1 MSTLITGKH
10 SPRRGLAL
18 SLRTLAVLL
27 LGGLLTLTGAQ
38 AASAHAELLSTTPE
52 NGAVLDEAPAEA
64 VLTFNESVQLIDG
77 SIRLFPGDEDPLTLD
92 AHVSNTSVIAALP
105 ADLADGAYALS
116 YRVVSADGHPI
127 SGAITFTIGDTPQA
141 VATTPVVETATP
153 PSTQF
158 AVSVLTALQYLTLLI
173 FAGLILFERL
183 VLRSN
188 TPPDRR
194 SRNILRLTGIVAAA
208 ASLLLIPASA
218 LNVAGESLAAVV
230 SPSAWWPGVFWAPV
244 VAAIIVCVGLTGAA
258 VLWTRQQDRRGT
270 RLLAALLPLLA
281 LAAPVL
287 VGHTQL
293 MEPRALIIAADL
305 GHLLAGSFWTGG
317 VLGLLLFLAATR
329 ATTVREASTA
339 PALAAK
345 VVQKFSRLAIWS
357 VVILAVSGT
366 VMGVLIVGSFDA
378 LITTSYGLTLLLK
391 IGIVIP
397 VIAIAVYNRTRLLP
411 RITSRPTARMQW
423 QTLTRTLSYEAA
435 LLIAV
440 LLLTGFL
447 TNLSPTHEHHDTSS
461 ASTAATAQT
470 VTIDA
475 DAQGLALRGELE
487 PALTGENEITFTLEY
502 DGESVAPDE
511 VTLRTT
517 QAEHDLGPFETT
529 AELDP
534 ATGEYSAELNMP
546 VAGEW
551 ELQVLARVSTFAQP
565 IVTIPVTVN

>member
-1 MSTLITGKH
+1 MSTLIAGKH
-10 SPRRGLAL
+10 SPRRGLAR
-18 SLRTLAVLL
+18 SLRVLAALL

-64 VLTFNESVQLIDG
+64 VLTFNEPVQLIDG
-77 SIRLFPGDEDPLTLD
+77 SIRLFPGDDDPLIID
-92 AHVSNTSVIAALP
+92 AHVSNTSIIAALP
-105 ADLADGAYALS
+105 GDVPDGAYALS

-127 SGAITFTIGDTPQA
+127 SGAITFTIGDTPQE
-141 VATTPVVETATP
+141 VATTPIVETATP
-153 PSTQF
+153 PDTQF
-158 AVSVLTALQYLTLLI
+158 AVSALTALQYLTLLI

-183 VLRSN
+183 VLRN
-188 TPPDRR
+188 TTPPDRR
-194 SRNILRLTGIVAAA
+194 SRNILRLTGIGAAA
-208 ASLLLIPASA
+208 ASLLLIPTSA
-218 LNVAGESLAAVV
+218 LNVTGEPLAALVN
-230 SPSAWWPGVFWAPV
+230 PSAWWPGVFWAPV
-244 VAAIIVCVGLTGAA
+244 AAAIIVSVGLAGAA
-258 VLWTRQQDRRGT
+258 VLWTRLQERRGT

-366 VMGVLIVGSFDA
+366 IMGIMIVGSFDA

-397 VIAIAVYNRTRLLP
+397 VIAIAAYNRTRLLP

-435 LLIAV
+435 LLLAV

-447 TNLSPTHEHHDTSS
+447 TNLSPTHEHHETP
-461 ASTAATAQT
+461 AENTTTAAQT

-475 DAQGLALRGELE
+475 DAQGLTLRGELE
-487 PALTGENEITFTLEY
+487 PALTGDNKITFTLDY
-502 DGESVAPDE
+502 DGEPVAPDE
-511 VTLRTT
+511 VTIRTT
-517 QAEHDLGPFETT
+517 QPEHDLGPFQSV

-534 ATGEYSAELNMP
+534 ASGEYSADLDMP

-551 ELQVLARVSTFAQP
+551 EIQVLARVSTFAQP
-565 IVTIPVTVN
+565 IVTIPVAVN

>member
-188 TPPDRR
+188 TPPDRP

>member
-1 MSTLITGKH
+1 M
-10 SPRRGLAL
+10 
-18 SLRTLAVLL
+18 
-27 LGGLLTLTGAQ
+27 
-38 AASAHAELLSTTPE
+38 
-52 NGAVLDEAPAEA
+52 LDEAPAEA

>member
-38 AASAHAELLSTTPE
+38 SASAHAELLSTTPE

>member
-1 MSTLITGKH
+1 MSTLIAGKRA
-10 SPRRGLAL
+10 PRRGSALVLRALA
-18 SLRTLAVLL
+18 ALL
-27 LGGLLTLTGAQ
+27 LGWLLALTGAQ

-64 VLTFNESVQLIDG
+64 VLTFNEPVQLIDG
-77 SIRLFPGDEDPLTLD
+77 SIRLFPGDEDPLALV
-92 AHVSNTSVIAALP
+92 AHVNNTSVIAVLP

-127 SGAITFTIGDTPQA
+127 SGAITFTIGDGQA
-141 VATTPVVETATP
+141 DSATAPIVETATP
-153 PSTQF
+153 PDTQF
-158 AVSVLTALQYLTLLI
+158 AVSALTALQYLSLLV
-173 FAGLILFERL
+173 FAGLVLFERL
-183 VLRSN
+183 VLRS
-188 TPPDRR
+188 TAPPERR
-194 SRNILRLTGIVAAA
+194 SRNILRLTGIGAGT
-208 ASLLLIPASA
+208 ASLLLIPTSA
-218 LNVAGESLAAVV
+218 LNVTGNPLTAVID
-230 SPSAWWPGVFWAPV
+230 PTAWWSGVLWAPV
-244 VAAIIVCVGLTGAA
+244 TAAIIVCAGLAGAA
-258 VLWTRQQDRRGT
+258 VLSTRQLGSRGM
-270 RLLAALLPLLA
+270 RLLAVLPPLLA

-329 ATTVREASTA
+329 VTNAQEAGTS

-345 VVQKFSRLAIWS
+345 VVQRFSRVAVWS
-357 VVILAVSGT
+357 VVVLAVSGT
-366 VMGVLIVGSFDA
+366 VMGLMIVGSVDA

-397 VIAIAVYNRTRLLP
+397 VIAIAAYNGLRLLP
-411 RITSRPTARMQW
+411 RISSRPTARMQW

-435 LLIAV
+435 LLVAI

-447 TNLSPTHEHHDTSS
+447 TNLSPTHDHHDTPTEN
-461 ASTAATAQT
+461 TAATAQT

-475 DAQGLALRGELE
+475 DAQGLSLRGELE
-487 PALTGENEITFTLEY
+487 PALTGENEITLTLEY
-502 DGESVAPDE
+502 DGEPITPDE
-511 VTLRTT
+511 VTIRTH
-517 QAEHDLGPFETT
+517 QAEHDLGPFQTT

-534 ATGEYSAELNMP
+534 VTGQYSANLDMP

-551 ELQVLARVSTFAQP
+551 QIRVLARVSTFAEP
-565 IVTIPVTVN
+565 IVMIPVTIE

>member
-1 MSTLITGKH
+1 MSTLIAGKH
-10 SPRRGLAL
+10 SPRRRLAL
-18 SLRTLAVLL
+18 PLRALAALL
-27 LGGLLTLTGAQ
+27 LGGLLVLMGAQ

-64 VLTFNESVQLIDG
+64 VLTFNEPVQLIDG

-92 AHVSNTSVIAALP
+92 AHVNNTSVIAALP

-127 SGAITFTIGDTPQA
+127 SGAITFTIGDGQA
-141 VATTPVVETATP
+141 DSATAPIVQTATP
-153 PSTQF
+153 QDTQF
-158 AVSVLTALQYLTLLI
+158 AVSALTALQYLSLLV

-183 VLRSN
+183 VLRS
-188 TPPDRR
+188 TAPPEHRF
-194 SRNILRLTGIVAAA
+194 RNILRLTGIGAGTT
-208 ASLLLIPASA
+208 SLLLIPTSA
-218 LNVAGESLAAVV
+218 LNVTGNPLTAVID
-230 SPSAWWPGVFWAPV
+230 PTAWWSGVLWAPV
-244 VAAIIVCVGLTGAA
+244 TAAIIVCVGLAGAA
-258 VLWTRQQDRRGT
+258 VLSIRQLGSRGM
-270 RLLAALLPLLA
+270 RLLAVLPPLLA

-293 MEPRALIIAADL
+293 MEPRALIIAADV
-305 GHLLAGSFWTGG
+305 GHLLAGAFWTGG

-329 ATTVREASTA
+329 VTSTQEAGSS

-345 VVQKFSRLAIWS
+345 VVQRFSGVAVWG

-366 VMGVLIVGSFDA
+366 VMGIMIVGSVDA
-378 LITTSYGLTLLLK
+378 LITTSYGLTLILK

-397 VIAIAVYNRTRLLP
+397 VIAIAAYNGLRLLP
-411 RITSRPTARMQW
+411 RISSRPTARMQW

-435 LLIAV
+435 LLVAI

-447 TNLSPTHEHHDTSS
+447 TNLSPTHDHHDTPTEN
-461 ASTAATAQT
+461 TAATAQT

-475 DAQGLALRGELE
+475 DTQGLSLRGELE

-502 DGESVAPDE
+502 DGEPVTPDE
-511 VTLRTT
+511 VTIRTH
-517 QAEHDLGPFETT
+517 QAEHDLGPFQTT

-534 ATGEYSAELNMP
+534 ATGQYSANLDMP

-551 ELQVLARVSTFAQP
+551 EIQVLARVSTFAQP
-565 IVTIPVTVN
+565 IVTIPVAVN

>member
-1 MSTLITGKH
+1 MSTLIAGKH

-18 SLRTLAVLL
+18 SLRALTALL
-27 LGGLLTLTGAQ
+27 LGGLLTLAGAQ

-52 NGAVLDEAPAEA
+52 NGTVLDQAPAEA
-64 VLTFNESVQLIDG
+64 VLTFNEPVQLIDG
-77 SIRLFPGDEDPLTLD
+77 SIRLFPGDDDPLILD

-105 ADLADGAYALS
+105 GDVPDGAYALS

-127 SGAITFTIGDTPQA
+127 SGAITFTIGDTPQEGA
-141 VATTPVVETATP
+141 ATPVVETATP
-153 PSTQF
+153 PDTQF
-158 AVSVLTALQYLTLLI
+158 AVSALTALQYLTLLV

-183 VLRSN
+183 VLRST

-194 SRNILRLTGIVAAA
+194 SRNILRLTGIAAAA
-208 ASLLLIPASA
+208 ASLLLIPMSA
-218 LNVAGESLAAVV
+218 LNVTGESLPAVV
-230 SPSAWWPGVFWAPV
+230 NPSAWWPGVFWAPV
-244 VAAIIVCVGLTGAA
+244 AAAIIVCVGLAGAA
-258 VLWTRQQDRRGT
+258 VLWTRQQERRGT

-305 GHLLAGSFWTGG
+305 GHLLAGSFWTGA

-329 ATTVREASTA
+329 VTNNPEAGTA
-339 PALAAK
+339 PALAVK
-345 VVQKFSRLAIWS
+345 VVQRFSRVAVWS

-366 VMGVLIVGSFDA
+366 VMGVMIVGSFDA

-397 VIAIAVYNRTRLLP
+397 VIAIAAYNRTRLLP
-411 RITSRPTARMQW
+411 RIASRPTARMQW

-447 TNLSPTHEHHDTSS
+447 TNLSPTHEHHGTSGAS
-461 ASTAATAQT
+461 AVAAAQI

-475 DAQGLALRGELE
+475 DAQGLALQGELE

-502 DGESVAPDE
+502 DGAPVTPDE

-517 QAEHDLGPFETT
+517 QPEHDLGPFETT

-534 ATGEYSAELNMP
+534 ETGEYYAHLDMP

-551 ELQVLARVSTFAQP
+551 EIQVLARVSTFAQP
-565 IVTIPVTVN
+565 IVTIPITVN

>member
-1 MSTLITGKH
+1 MSTLIAGKH

-38 AASAHAELLSTTPE
+38 AAYAHAELLSTTPE

-77 SIRLFPGDEDPLTLD
+77 SIRLFPGDDDPLILD
-92 AHVSNTSVIAALP
+92 AHVSNTSVIVTLP
-105 ADLADGAYALS
+105 VDVPDGAYALS

-127 SGAITFTIGDTPQA
+127 SGAITFTIGDTPREGA
-141 VATTPVVETATP
+141 ATPVVETATP
-153 PSTQF
+153 PNTQF
-158 AVSVLTALQYLTLLI
+158 AVSVLTALQYVTLMI
-173 FAGLILFERL
+173 FAGLIVFERL
-183 VLRSN
+183 VLRST

-194 SRNILRLTGIVAAA
+194 SRNILRLTGIGAAT

-218 LNVAGESLAAVV
+218 LNVTGEPLPAVV

-244 VAAIIVCVGLTGAA
+244 AAAIIVCVGLAGAA
-258 VLWTRQQDRRGT
+258 VLWTRQQERRGT

-287 VGHTQL
+287 VGHTRL

-305 GHLLAGSFWTGG
+305 GHLLAGSFWAGG
-317 VLGLLLFLAATR
+317 VLGLLLFIAATR
-329 ATTVREASTA
+329 VSNNSEAGTA
-339 PALAAK
+339 PALTVK
-345 VVQKFSRLAIWS
+345 VVQRFSRIAVWS

-366 VMGVLIVGSFDA
+366 IMGVMILGSFDA
-378 LITTSYGLTLLLK
+378 LIATSYGLTLLLK
-391 IGIVIP
+391 IGVVIP
-397 VIAIAVYNRTRLLP
+397 VIAIAAYNRTRLLP
-411 RITSRPTARMQW
+411 RIASRPPARMQW
-423 QTLTRTLSYEAA
+423 LTLTRTLSYEAA

-447 TNLSPTHEHHDTSS
+447 TNLSPTHEHHDASS
-461 ASTAATAQT
+461 ASTTATAQT

-475 DAQGLALRGELE
+475 DAQGLALQGELE
-487 PALTGENEITFTLEY
+487 PALTGKNEITFTLEY
-502 DGESVAPDE
+502 EGEPVAPDE
-511 VTLRTT
+511 VTLRTI
-517 QAEHDLGPFETT
+517 QPERDLGPFHSV

-534 ATGEYSAELNMP
+534 ETGEYSAHLDMP

-551 ELQVLARVSTFAQP
+551 EIQVLARVSTFAQP
-565 IVTIPVTVN
+565 IVTISVTVN

>member
-1 MSTLITGKH
+1 MSTLIAGKRA
-10 SPRRGLAL
+10 PRRASALVLRALA
-18 SLRTLAVLL
+18 ALL
-27 LGGLLTLTGAQ
+27 LGWLLALTGAQ

-52 NGAVLDEAPAEA
+52 DGAVLDEAPAEA
-64 VLTFNESVQLIDG
+64 VLTFNEPVQLIDG
-77 SIRLFPGDEDPLTLD
+77 SIRLFPGDEDPLTLV
-92 AHVSNTSVIAALP
+92 AHVNNTSVVAALP
-105 ADLADGAYALS
+105 ADLADGAHALS

-127 SGAITFTIGDTPQA
+127 SGAITFTIGDGQA
-141 VATTPVVETATP
+141 DGATAPLVETATP
-153 PSTQF
+153 PDTQF
-158 AVSVLTALQYLTLLI
+158 AVSALTALQYLSLLV

-183 VLRSN
+183 VLRS
-188 TPPDRR
+188 TAPPERR
-194 SRNILRLTGIVAAA
+194 SRNILRLTGIGAGT
-208 ASLLLIPASA
+208 ASLLLIPTSA
-218 LNVAGESLAAVV
+218 LNVTGNPLTAVID
-230 SPSAWWPGVFWAPV
+230 PTAWWSGVFWAPV
-244 VAAIIVCVGLTGAA
+244 TAAIIVCAGLAGAA
-258 VLWTRQQDRRGT
+258 VLSIRQLGSRGM
-270 RLLAALLPLLA
+270 RLLAVLPPLLA

-329 ATTVREASTA
+329 VTNAQEAGTS

-345 VVQKFSRLAIWS
+345 VVQRFSRVAVWS

-366 VMGVLIVGSFDA
+366 VMGIMIVGSVDA

-397 VIAIAVYNRTRLLP
+397 VIAIAAYNGLRLLP
-411 RITSRPTARMQW
+411 RISSRPTASMQW
-423 QTLTRTLSYEAA
+423 QTLTRALSYEAA

-447 TNLSPTHEHHDTSS
+447 TNLSPTHENHETPS
-461 ASTAATAQT
+461 ASTPTPAQT
-470 VTIDA
+470 IAIDA
-475 DAQGLALRGELE
+475 DAQGLTLRGELE
-487 PALTGENEITFTLEY
+487 PALTGDNKITFTLEY
-502 DGESVAPDE
+502 DGKPVAPDE
-511 VTLRTT
+511 VTIRTT
-517 QAEHDLGPFETT
+517 QPEHDLGPFQSV

-534 ATGEYSAELNMP
+534 ETGEYSAHLDMP

-551 ELQVLARVSTFAQP
+551 EIQVLARVSTFAQP

>member
-366 VMGVLIVGSFDA
+366 VMGFLIVGSFDA

>member
-1 MSTLITGKH
+1 MSTLIAGKR

-18 SLRTLAVLL
+18 PLRALTALL
-27 LGGLLTLTGAQ
+27 LGGLLTLAGAQ

-52 NGAVLDEAPAEA
+52 NGAVLDQAPAEA
-64 VLTFNESVQLIDG
+64 VLTFNEPVQLIDG
-77 SIRLFPGDEDPLTLD
+77 SIRLFPGDDDPLILD

-105 ADLADGAYALS
+105 GDVPDGAYALS

-127 SGAITFTIGDTPQA
+127 SGAITFTIGDTPQEGA
-141 VATTPVVETATP
+141 AAPAVETATP
-153 PSTQF
+153 PDTQF
-158 AVSVLTALQYLTLLI
+158 AVSALTALQYLTLLV

-183 VLRSN
+183 VLRS
-188 TPPDRR
+188 TMPPDRR
-194 SRNILRLTGIVAAA
+194 SRNILRLTGIAAAA
-208 ASLLLIPASA
+208 ASLLLIPVSA
-218 LNVAGESLAAVV
+218 LNVTGESLPAVV
-230 SPSAWWPGVFWAPV
+230 NPSAWWSGVFWAPV
-244 VAAIIVCVGLTGAA
+244 AAAIIVCVGLAGAA
-258 VLWTRQQDRRGT
+258 VLWTRQQEHRGT

-305 GHLLAGSFWTGG
+305 GHLLAGCFWTGG

-329 ATTVREASTA
+329 VTNNPEAGTA
-339 PALAAK
+339 PALAVK
-345 VVQKFSRLAIWS
+345 IVQRFSRVAVWS
-357 VVILAVSGT
+357 VVVLAVSGT
-366 VMGVLIVGSFDA
+366 VMGVMIVGSFDA

-397 VIAIAVYNRTRLLP
+397 VIAIAAYNRTRLLP
-411 RITSRPTARMQW
+411 RIASRPTARTQW
-423 QTLTRTLSYEAA
+423 HTLTRTLSYEAA
-435 LLIAV
+435 LLMAV

-447 TNLSPTHEHHDTSS
+447 TNLSPTHEHHGTSS
-461 ASTAATAQT
+461 ASTAAAAQI

-475 DAQGLALRGELE
+475 DAQGLALQGELE

-502 DGESVAPDE
+502 DGAPVTPDE

-517 QAEHDLGPFETT
+517 QPEHDLGPFETT

-534 ATGEYSAELNMP
+534 ETGEYFAYLDMP

-551 ELQVLARVSTFAQP
+551 EIQVLARVSTFAQP
-565 IVTIPVTVN
+565 IVTIPITVN